1 MRLDFILAVILALM
15 MYTYIVFFFSSRRRH
30 TRFDCDWSSDVCS
43 SDLAGKS
50 AAPQTV
56 VGARTAV
63 ATVQAFPQIVRA
75 IGTVVARPG
84 RFAELAA
91 PAPTRVAAIFVAPG
105 ERVAEGDSLVA
116 FERAPFDAA
125 AQSAEA
131 ALESAQ
137 HAYARALRLVQAG
150 ILPQKDA
157 DQAAAELAQAQV
169 AAVTARR
176 SRQLATLRAP
186 LAGVV
191 TRMSA
196 VLGASVDPSQPLVE
210 VADPAALDIVFNV
223 TPPEAGAMHGGD
235 SVTVK
240 AGEGA
245 GGESLGAGVV
255 TTVGAA
261 VDSVSRAVPVRA
273 RIARPARPLRI
284 GESVFG
290 AIVTAVH
297 ARAVTVPVEALVPA
311 GDGYQVFVVDTA
323 GIAHA
328 RPVRVG
334 GRSEALAEIMSGLE
348 AGETVVTSSAYGV
361 AGGAKIA
368 RVAP

>member
-1 MRLDFILAVILALM
+1 MITKTCFVAAALALAAC
-15 MYTYIVFFFSSRRRH
+15 RGERQ
-30 TRFDCDWSSDVCS
+30 
-43 SDLAGKS
+43 AS
-50 AAPQTV
+50 AAAADTASSGPA
-56 VGARTAV
+56 VGGVGTAV
-63 ATVQAFPQIVRA
+63 AALQPFEQVVTA
-75 IGTVVARPG
+75 IGIVTPRPAY
-84 RFAELAA
+84 FAELSA
-91 PAPTRVAAIFVAPG
+91 PGPTRVAAIFVAPG

-137 HAYARALRLVQAG
+137 HGYARALRLVQAG

-223 TPPEAGAMHGGD
+223 TPP
-235 SVTVK
+235 
-240 AGEGA
+240 
-245 GGESLGAGVV
+245 
-255 TTVGAA
+255 
-261 VDSVSRAVPVRA
+261 
-273 RIARPARPLRI
+273 
-284 GESVFG
+284 
-290 AIVTAVH
+290 
-297 ARAVTVPVEALVPA
+297 
-311 GDGYQVFVVDTA
+311 
-323 GIAHA
+323 
-328 RPVRVG
+328 
-334 GRSEALAEIMSGLE
+334 
-348 AGETVVTSSAYGV
+348 
-361 AGGAKIA
+361 
-368 RVAP
+368 